1 MGYDVLQNG
10 NPEEREVV
18 NGTHDW
24 EGWDFQDK
32 KDTTA
37 GRGGTSTGSWEQ
49 SICYFQSVVT
59 VVILWLDRL
68 IMKICFINASWS
80 RIKMSLAS

>member
-24 EGWDFQDK
+24 EGWDFQGK

-59 VVILWLDRL
+59 CHSVTWQAYNEDLLY
-68 IMKICFINASWS
+68 
-80 RIKMSLAS
+80 